1 MVGFLYNLKES
12 QGDSQDSTY
21 DIPSMRNMKSGEPA
35 METTKNSGIIPTV
48 VPTRKSS
55 AQTKWNLPKLYNLNR
70 LKEVNFV
77 LGNSEIIDGS
87 GWALWYLISSPSLCL
102 VTVLSISCNVVFW
115 APFRY

>member
-1 MVGFLYNLKES
+1 MFRDPQASLPLNPSGEVGSSREALSNPMVGFLYNLKES

-55 AQTKWNLPKLYNLNR
+55 AQTK
-70 LKEVNFV
+70 
-77 LGNSEIIDGS
+77 
-87 GWALWYLISSPSLCL
+87 
-102 VTVLSISCNVVFW
+102 
-115 APFRY
+115 